1 MPGTETLPSCGV
13 SWPPRTGR
21 LPLAAGRPRGR
32 PAVTHPLALLSRR
45 AVEYG
50 AALGLADPRA
60 LADRLY
66 RYNSLPLTAAWRRRV
81 PDERAAAR
89 LLGLDRASGRAAVE
103 DDYRSAIWQV
113 WDAGTPPAEGAVYKL
128 YLSPRPLDTA
138 EACRVLRSR
147 LGRRDGPFSVKV
159 AADPASLLRPDR
171 LVGYFASRDA
181 LLRTAR
187 ALARRL
193 GALVP
198 QGVPFTTPI
207 GRSALLSWSADPP
220 ADLTD
225 SLGEGE
231 RSWRGWVT
239 LRLAEALV
247 AGGGTQAAMAQ
258 LGAHGVDIGRWV
270 PPWA

>member
-1 MPGTETLPSCGV
+1 
-13 SWPPRTGR
+13 
-21 LPLAAGRPRGR
+21 
-32 PAVTHPLALLSRR
+32 VTHPLALLTRR
-45 AVEYG
+45 ALEYG
-50 AALGLADPRA
+50 AALGLADPRE

-66 RYNSLPLTAAWRRRV
+66 RYNSLPLTASWRRRV

-103 DDYRSAIWQV
+103 DEYRSAIWQA
-113 WDAGTPPAEGAVYKL
+113 WDAGTPPVESAVYKL
-128 YLSPRPLDTA
+128 YLSPRPLETA
-138 EACRVLRSR
+138 GACRALRSR

-171 LVGYFASRDA
+171 LVGYFASRDS

-187 ALARRL
+187 ALAPGL
-193 GALVP
+193 GTLAP

-220 ADLTD
+220 AAVAA
-225 SLGEGE
+225 SLAEGE

-239 LRLAEALV
+239 MRLAEALIS
-247 AGGGTQAAMAQ
+247 GGGPRDAIAA
-258 LGAHGVDIGRWV
+258 LGAHGVDAGRWV